1 MKMASSRLLQRMP
14 MNFSGLISTGLLFLI
29 AVTTDAQ
36 SPKSPREDRPQVEEI
51 YIARSVPESQTAP
64 TQFCAS
70 IRTGFANVMSERKYS
85 FQSLSVSTSDG
96 RLLNPNIKTIGS
108 FHGCFGPTPNP
119 MIFKVFAEV
128 RIGSTTVT
136 GKGECGYG
144 KPDFPERGLKEAHC
158 FLDLSPPDDRYVGG
172 LLTTNSITSLQN
184 VGLET
189 DPPGYTQAS
198 IATIR
203 LWKKHSQR

>member
-1 MKMASSRLLQRMP
+1 MPSSRLLMRMP
-14 MNFSGLISTGLLFLI
+14 MNFPGLISTGLLFLI
-29 AVTTDAQ
+29 ALTADAQ
-36 SPKSPREDRPQVEEI
+36 SPKPPPRGDGPQVEEI
-51 YIARSVPESQTAP
+51 YIARSVPESQNAP
-64 TQFCAS
+64 TQFCAPAT
-70 IRTGFANVMSERKYS
+70 TGFRNVTSERRYS
-85 FQSLSVSTSDG
+85 FQSLSVNTSDG

-108 FHGCFGPTPNP
+108 FRGCFGPTANP

-128 RIGSTTVT
+128 RIGSMTVT

-144 KPDFPERGLKEAHC
+144 KSDFPERGLKEAHC
-158 FLDLSPPDDRYVGG
+158 FLDLSAADDQYVGG
-172 LLTTNSITSLQN
+172 LLTTNSITSLEH

-203 LWKKHSQR
+203 VWKKRSQR